1 MSTCNSSFILVHK
14 ITWNVAKTHLF
25 FIFSFVLKDNYYFLK
40 KPIFGLTRIISYSI
54 LTFGV
59 LEKTL
64 INICIG
70 FVVVVR
76 IFNATRHRRHIDAA
90 AIAMMYLYLYSLA
103 FMDHPCTLGAAV
115 CHQALSTLYSTQGTS
130 SMS

>member
-1 MSTCNSSFILVHK
+1 M
-14 ITWNVAKTHLF
+14 AKTHLF

-40 KPIFGLTRIISYSI
+40 NPIFGLTRIISYSI

-59 LEKTL
+59 LEKIL

-76 IFNATRHRRHIDAA
+76 IFNATRHPRQIDPA
-90 AIAMMYLYLYSLA
+90 AIAMMYLYSLA

-115 CHQALSTLYSTQGTS
+115 CHQALSTLYSTQGMS